1 MSCRAMRENC
11 ACPLQGDGGEVKEDE
26 EKSERT
32 QPRQLTPQEALER
45 IHAARVR
52 LRPSHCQ
59 RTLLKQQADHKLSF
73 QGYCTTHCL
82 QAHTRLDRL
91 IS

>member
-1 MSCRAMRENC
+1 MREDS
-11 ACPLQGDGGEVKEDE
+11 ACPLQGARDEVKESE

-52 LRPSHCQ
+52 LTPFHCQ
-59 RTLLKQQADHKLSF
+59 RTLHEEQTNHKLPF
-73 QGYCTTHCL
+73 REHCTTHFL
-82 QAHTRLDRL
+82 QAHINLNRL
-91 IS
+91 IP